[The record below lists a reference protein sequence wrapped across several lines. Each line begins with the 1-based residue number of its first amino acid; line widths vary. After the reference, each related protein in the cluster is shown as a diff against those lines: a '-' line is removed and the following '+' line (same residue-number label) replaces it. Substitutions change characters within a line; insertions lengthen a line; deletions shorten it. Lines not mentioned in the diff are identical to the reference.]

1 MTKLPM
7 AAIAREWVQRTIRNV
22 ASPPMINAIS
32 TVMARYNHENDSL
45 NRRLQATQ
53 SWHPKI
59 SRKYSFQVKANV

>member
-1 MTKLPM
+1 MAKLQT
-7 AAIAREWVQRTIRNV
+7 AAITREWVQRTIRNV

-53 SWHPKI
+53 LWRPKI